1 MKTKNFFSNSA
12 KTAIAIVTSAVMIMG
27 MTACSADDE
36 FDQLASNTEMTRGG
50 NKVPVSYVERSWD
63 GTQVVSVVKT
73 VTDYIELKG
82 SDLTDYSSYE
92 LQSDKWYVVKSNFER
107 CFINAPSGKP
117 ANLIIC
123 NGARLFAGV
132 MIDEGD
138 ALNIYSQE
146 GDGGELRATAA
157 HDRVNHW
164 KYPGIGSQRTM
175 GTLTIHGGNI
185 TAISKGIDEIAAI
198 GGGNK
203 GSGGKV
209 TIYGG
214 NVTAEGGDYGAGI
227 GSGYGA
233 YKMESLFDRRPRNDG
248 GTLTVYGGNVKAT
261 GGKYGAGIGGGIDAN
276 GATVTI
282 YGGKVSAFG
291 GVDAAGI
298 GSGEEQDV
306 APNINGGSLTV
317 YGGEVFADGTDWGA
331 GIGGGEDADGAKVEI
346 YGGTVTAWAGQDA
359 GKKNGS
365 AIGSEDGDGHRG
377 SLKLGDNMKVWAGQN
392 PSDADKN
399 LFPFETRVPACFF
412 RPYARIVADK

>member
-1 MKTKNFFSNSA
+1 M
-12 KTAIAIVTSAVMIMG
+12 
-27 MTACSADDE
+27 
-36 FDQLASNTEMTRGG
+36 
-50 NKVPVSYVERSWD
+50 SYVERSWD
-63 GTQVVSVVKT
+63 GKQVVSTVKT

-82 SDLTDYSSYE
+82 SDMTDYSSYE

-123 NGARLFAGV
+123 NGARVFAGV

-157 HDRVNHW
+157 DDRVNHW
-164 KYPGIGSQRTM
+164 KYPGIGSRRTM
-175 GTLTIHGGNI
+175 GTLTIHGGKI
-185 TAISKGIDEIAAI
+185 TAISKGIEEIAAI

-214 NVTAEGGDYGAGI
+214 NITADGGDYGAGI

-248 GTLTVYGGNVKAT
+248 GTLTIYGGNVTAK

-282 YGGKVSAFG
+282 YGGKVRATG

-306 APNINGGSLTV
+306 APNIHGGSLTV

-346 YGGTVTAWAGQDA
+346 YGGSVTAWAGQDA

-392 PSDADKN
+392 PSDADKH

-412 RPYARIVADK
+412 RPYTRIVASR